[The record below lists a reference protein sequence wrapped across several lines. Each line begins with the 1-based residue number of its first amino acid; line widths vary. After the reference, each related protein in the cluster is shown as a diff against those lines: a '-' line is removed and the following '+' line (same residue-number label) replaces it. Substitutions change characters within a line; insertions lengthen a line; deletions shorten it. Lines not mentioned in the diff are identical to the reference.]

1 MSTTPALYTF
11 QDDFMNQTDFF
22 YDDRFNL
29 PQEAAHKLQK
39 TRDFHAWNFRRYGE
53 CFPKMIKTAEKI
65 KTATPPNT
73 IRWFYTLKE
82 KHKDLTLTVETLCP
96 SQGKALFYQG
106 SLDDFLARFSQPS
119 KPLSAVYTF
128 HPEGLHTPVHFLSLK
143 DNHPDGA
150 AHRFNVMNKLYF
162 ITTMTYGAAFVR
174 ANQDVTFTSSPDK
187 ADYLY
192 TLLPS
197 EDEDDGED
205 FILRAYSQ
213 GTQARLFFE
222 GSVQEFITLYA

>member
-1 MSTTPALYTF
+1 MVTPALYTF
-11 QDDFMNQTDFF
+11 HDDFMNQTDFF

-29 PQEAAHKLQK
+29 PQEAATKLQK
-39 TRDFHAWNFRRYGE
+39 TRDFYAYNFRRYGE
-53 CFPKMIKTAEKI
+53 CFPQMIKTGEKI
-65 KTATPPNT
+65 KATNLPNT

-96 SQGKALFYQG
+96 TQGKAIFYQG

-128 HPEGLHTPVHFLSLK
+128 HPEGLDDPLHFLSLK
-143 DNHPDGA
+143 ENHPDGA
-150 AHRFNVMNKLYF
+150 AYRFNVMNKLYF
-162 ITTMTYGAAFVR
+162 VTTMTYAAAFVR
-174 ANQDVTFTSSPDK
+174 ANHDVTFTPSTQK

-197 EDEDDGED
+197 ENEDDQED
-205 FILRAYSQ
+205 FILKAYSYD
-213 GTQARLFFE
+213 TQARLFFE